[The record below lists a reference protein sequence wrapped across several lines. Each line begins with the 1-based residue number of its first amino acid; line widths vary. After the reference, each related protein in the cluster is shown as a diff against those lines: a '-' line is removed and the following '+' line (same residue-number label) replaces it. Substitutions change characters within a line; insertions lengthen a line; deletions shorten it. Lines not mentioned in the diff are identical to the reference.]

1 MSTSSSNGFASVARV
16 VGLVALFAFLI
27 AGCASNPVVKPTPSA
42 SQTQVTDAEALA
54 QFTTIVDASIAKQN
68 QTGLTQTTVSSTNE
82 TYLLVADKDGGQYRP
97 TEKNPDGSFQLLLEA
112 DAFVPAM
119 AKAWLQLGATVSF
132 DQGDYI
138 LTRLIEGTPTTYRFN
153 VADGLLVSKSEQ
165 SVDGPSASIL
175 QYEITPD
182 ALLVLQAG
190 EKISTN

>member
-1 MSTSSSNGFASVARV
+1 MHPRSRKFALISISAS
-16 VGLVALFAFLI
+16 LVSLLALSLS
-27 AGCASNPVVKPTPSA
+27 GCAVNPVVKPTPSA
-42 SQTQVTDAEALA
+42 TQTQVTDAQALA
-54 QFTTIVDASIAKQN
+54 QFTTIVDASIAKQS

-82 TYLLVADKDGGQYRP
+82 TYLLVADKDGGKYRP

-138 LTRLIEGTPTTYRFN
+138 LTRLIEGTPTTYRFK

-165 SVDGPSASIL
+165 SVDGASATIL

-182 ALLVLQAG
+182 AFLVLQAG